1 MALKESIVIDA
12 DDESNHNN
20 NALYQLQPS
29 QICESFFDHDAQH
42 QQEQQ
47 GFARRQWRRENAI
60 HLGENEKREKELLNQ
75 IIKEAEEYIQAFY
88 EKRKVNC
95 ETSKATNRGKEKV
108 EEIVKFPSAFL
119 RNIIHFV
126 SFLMFFKEYMQIY
139 LANQAK
145 FHKEADKHYWKA
157 IAEMIPSEV
166 ANIEKRGRKAEAEK
180 KHQVNPIQ
188 GPKPGKP
195 TNLARMHQMILKLQ
209 QNPLPPKEDNKDGK
223 SMKDG
228 EDAKTGKN
236 C

>member
-1 MALKESIVIDA
+1 MALKE
-12 DDESNHNN
+12 N
-20 NALYQLQPS
+20 NAVYQLQPS

-95 ETSKATNRGKEKV
+95 EASKATNKKREK
-108 EEIVKFPSAFL
+108 
-119 RNIIHFV
+119 
-126 SFLMFFKEYMQIY
+126 IY

-157 IAEMIPSEV
+157 IAELIPSEV

-228 EDAKTGKN
+228 EDAKIGKISTPTAAKDAAAN
-236 C
+236 